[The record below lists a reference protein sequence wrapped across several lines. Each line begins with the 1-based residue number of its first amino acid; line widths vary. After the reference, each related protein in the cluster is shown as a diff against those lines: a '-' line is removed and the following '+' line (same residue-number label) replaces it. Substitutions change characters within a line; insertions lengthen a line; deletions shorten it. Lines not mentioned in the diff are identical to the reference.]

1 MGHWAKPPVDPDQP
15 VLLGLPLRQRLPQD
29 HPVHLID
36 EILGQ
41 YDWSP
46 WENEY
51 VRVEGQPP
59 IHPRYIAG
67 PIVHGLTVGVRSTRA
82 LEGACITK
90 LDFALLARGHQP
102 DHSSFGNFRT
112 RFKEPLQDLFRFL
125 GTMAIGMGL
134 ARLNQIGLDGTRVRA
149 NSSRHRTATAR
160 TLEERL
166 AALDEQVAE
175 LLARADEEDREED
188 TLFGKEVSPHRL
200 TRELATV
207 QRRQE
212 ALAQALANARAQE
225 AKRQS
230 KKSSSAKAKA
240 DPGDADANEPPN
252 GSADPS
258 PNPPQDGAAE
268 TPSAG
273 AEEPPA
279 PQAPSGGAPKP
290 KAPKVPVADPDS
302 TIQPNKEGGFA
313 PNYTPMAAV
322 DTYGGFILDDD
333 VLTTSDEG
341 QATVAALDRIEA
353 AYGERP
359 AELLADSK
367 HGSGPTLEALDER
380 GITAFIPLEQ
390 RHDTPHNPAHRPDP
404 TVPVPEADWGRLP
417 RSPVTR
423 KLDRAAF
430 IHDEKGDCYWCPQ
443 GHRLPFWREQKG
455 RDGTLARVYRCESCS
470 ECPLAGECLAGKA
483 RQRSITR
490 DPYEPLREAMDA
502 RLRTPEGQEKYE
514 RRRWACETP
523 FAVIKTVM
531 GVRQFL
537 LRGVKK
543 VRTEWKW
550 VCSAYNLRKLV
561 WGIARRRGYAW
572 AHP

>member
-1 MGHWAKPPVDPDQP
+1 MGHWAKPPTDPDQP
-15 VLLGLPLRQRLPQD
+15 VLLGLPLRQRLPED
-29 HPVHLID
+29 HPVHLVD

-67 PIVHGLTVGVRSTRA
+67 PIVYGLTVGVRSTRA

-102 DHSSFGNFRT
+102 DHSSFGKFRT
-112 RFKEPLQDLFRFL
+112 RFKDQLQGLFRFL
-125 GTMAIGMGL
+125 GTMAIELGL

-149 NSSRHRTATAR
+149 NSSRRRTATAQ
-160 TLEERL
+160 TLEARL

-175 LLARADEEDREED
+175 LLARAEEEDRAED
-188 TLFGKEVSPHRL
+188 TLFGKEVSPHHL
-200 TRELATV
+200 SRELANV
-207 QRRQE
+207 RRRQE
-212 ALAQALANARAQE
+212 MLAQALANARAKE
-225 AKRQS
+225 ARKQAR
-230 KKSSSAKAKA
+230 KSSSAEPGAGKGNAAA
-240 DPGDADANEPPN
+240 DEPPS
-252 GSADPS
+252 G
-258 PNPPQDGAAE
+258 E
-268 TPSAG
+268 T
-273 AEEPPA
+273 
-279 PQAPSGGAPKP
+279 PKP

-322 DTYGGFILDDD
+322 DTQGGFILDTD
-333 VLTTSDEG
+333 VLATSDEG
-341 QATVAALDRIEA
+341 QATVATLDRIEA
-353 AYGERP
+353 THGERP

-367 HGSGPTLEALDER
+367 HGSGPTLQALDGR

-390 RHDTPHNPAHRPDP
+390 RHDTPDNPAHRTDP
-404 TVPVPEADWGRLP
+404 SVPVPEADWGRLP

-443 GHRLPFWREQKG
+443 GHRLAFWHNQKTRG
-455 RDGTLARVYRCESCS
+455 GTIARAYRCEACG
-470 ECPLAGECLAGKA
+470 ECPLAGECLSGKA
-483 RQRSITR
+483 RQRSVTR

-537 LRGVKK
+537 LRGLEK

-561 WGIARRRGYAW
+561 WGIARQRGYAW
-572 AHP
+572 AQP

>member
-1 MGHWAKPPVDPDQP
+1 MGHWAKPPIDPDQP
-15 VLLGLPLRQRLPQD
+15 ELLGPPLRRRLDQD
-29 HPVHLID
+29 HPVHLFD
-36 EILGQ
+36 EILDQ

-46 WENEY
+46 WENEF
-51 VRVEGQPP
+51 VLVEGQPP

-67 PIVHGLTVGVRSTRA
+67 PITYGLTVGVRSTRA
-82 LEGACITK
+82 LEGACITR
-90 LDFALLARGHQP
+90 LDFTLLARGHQP
-102 DHSSFGNFRT
+102 DHSTFGNFRT
-112 RFKEPLQDLFRFL
+112 RFKDPIHDLFRFIS
-125 GTMAIGMGL
+125 TMAIGMGL
-134 ARLNQIGLDGTRVRA
+134 ARLNQVGLDGTRVRA
-149 NSSRHRTATAR
+149 NSSRRRTATAR
-160 TLEERL
+160 TLDERL
-166 AALDEQVAE
+166 AAVDQQVAE
-175 LLARADEEDREED
+175 LLARAEQEDREED

-200 TRELATV
+200 SRELANV

-225 AKRQS
+225 AKRQA
-230 KKSSSAKAKA
+230 KKGSSAKAQA
-240 DPGDADANEPPN
+240 EDGGDAANEPPSES
-252 GSADPS
+252 GDSS
-258 PNPPQDGAAE
+258 PNRPQDGAAE
-268 TPSAG
+268 APSTG
-273 AEEPPA
+273 AES
-279 PQAPSGGAPKP
+279 APSPKP

-313 PNYTPMAAV
+313 PNYTPMAVV
-322 DTYGGFILDDD
+322 DTQGGFILDAD
-333 VLTTSDEG
+333 VLATSDEG
-341 QATVAALDRIEA
+341 QATVAMLDRLEETH
-353 AYGERP
+353 GQRP
-359 AELLADSK
+359 DELLADSK

-390 RHDTPHNPAHRPDP
+390 RHDTPDNPAHRTDP
-404 TVPVPEADWGRLP
+404 SVPVPEADWPRLP
-417 RSPVTR
+417 RSPVTG

-443 GHRLPFWREQKG
+443 GHRLPFWHEQKVRG
-455 RDGTLARVYRCESCS
+455 GTIARAYRCEACAG
-470 ECPLAGECLAGKA
+470 CPLGGECLAGKS

-502 RLRTPEGQEKYE
+502 RLRTPEGRATYE

-537 LRGVKK
+537 LRGLDK

-561 WGIARRRGYAW
+561 WGIARQRGYAW
-572 AHP
+572 AQP